1 MVSSSATLRAI
12 GIKAGAANSTVTSA
26 NFGIGSSYVSSDAWT
41 NITIPTQNARFT
53 VRWNAVP
60 DGPNVDAVTGLAL
73 GSVDGYTDMA
83 CIARFNINGT
93 IDARNGGTYQALAT
107 LNYVAGTIYR
117 FQMDVDFST
126 KKYSVTVTPDGGL
139 PVLIAQN
146 FGFRTEQSTVSSL
159 DHMGIVAL
167 EGGTHMV
174 SDIVFGTSTPPSA
187 PQGLRVT
194 SNP

>member
-1 MVSSSATLRAI
+1 MEAI
-12 GIKAGAANSTVTSA
+12 IS
-26 NFGIGSSYVSSDAWT
+26 
-41 NITIPTQNARFT
+41 
-53 VRWNAVP
+53 
-60 DGPNVDAVTGLAL
+60 
-73 GSVDGYTDMA
+73 
-83 CIARFNINGT
+83 
-93 IDARNGGTYQALAT
+93 
-107 LNYVAGTIYR
+107 
-117 FQMDVDFST
+117 
-126 KKYSVTVTPDGGL
+126 L